1 MKNTF
6 PKFKIITGIILVAAV
21 FSFYLAYAY
30 AQGTPPQPSSAS
42 APESDNEE
50 DLIEEVEEES
60 SEVDIVL
67 LKTKNPLFG
76 KPKRRPHTPPPDK
89 RARYFQFTS
98 TFDNTDSVAHKVFFA
113 SSCTAINGPTVEI
126 ALSDSVVNLRPGK
139 KSIKHTL
146 PVLDDQLS
154 FVEEL
159 KRSGAPI
166 TCFFKIEG
174 LVDEPGEVVPDS
186 REYANNDISLTM
198 VFTRNGKLRIVY

>member
-98 TFDNTDSVAHKVFFA
+98 TFDNTDSVAHQVFFA
-113 SSCTAINGPTVEI
+113 SSCTAI
-126 ALSDSVVNLRPGK
+126 VNLRPGK